1 LLVIFSNIFLFTY
14 LILLLL
20 ADFMSQDFLI
30 NMLKMH
36 DRNLVFFND
45 FMFTNNSDVIAIV
58 VKA

>member
-1 LLVIFSNIFLFTY
+1 LLVIFSNNFLFTY